1 MAPGQGRSSWG
12 PGGTKGLHS
21 ERCARRDEH
30 GAKPQPC
37 RAMLPCPWP
46 LRFLSHRERKETENR
61 EGITEHC

>member
-1 MAPGQGRSSWG
+1 M
-12 PGGTKGLHS
+12 HS